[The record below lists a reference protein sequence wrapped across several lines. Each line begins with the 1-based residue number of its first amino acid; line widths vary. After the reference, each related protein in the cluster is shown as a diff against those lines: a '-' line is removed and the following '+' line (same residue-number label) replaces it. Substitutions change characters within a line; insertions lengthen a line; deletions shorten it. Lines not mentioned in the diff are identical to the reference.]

1 MFNSRDL
8 LGSLL
13 QAGVGGGGRPTSR
26 RVEHAI
32 GRDGSG
38 GSLGRILQDM
48 ASGRG
53 GGLGGLL
60 GGGASGGGRVGGTTP
75 GGTGGLGGGGE
86 FGGLGDLLRGAGAG
100 GGLGGLGA
108 MLGGAGSGGAGAGG
122 REFGRNPAAMGGL
135 GALAGAILGGRKG
148 NTMRGAV
155 GGAGLAVLGAMALD
169 ALARREQGSAG
180 GGTAAAPSV
189 RPPDPEAAVPSDEA
203 GQERLANLLMRA
215 MLSAAKADGHIDG
228 KEMERILGQL
238 DEMGTDPAAKDFVL
252 TEMRRPPDI
261 QGLAA
266 EARTPEVAA
275 EVYAASLL
283 AIEVDTQAERD
294 YLKRLADALGL
305 DAATV
310 GRLHES
316 LGAASGSPN
325 N

>member
-32 GRDGSG
+32 GRDGAG
-38 GSLGRILQDM
+38 GSLGRMLQDM

-60 GGGASGGGRVGGTTP
+60 GGASGGSRVGGAP
-75 GGTGGLGGGGE
+75 GGTGGVAGGGGL
-86 FGGLGDLLRGAGAG
+86 GGLGDLLRG

-108 MLGGAGSGGAGAGG
+108 MLGGAGGGGTGAGG

-135 GALAGAILGGRKG
+135 GALAGAILGGQKG

-169 ALARREQGSAG
+169 ALARREQGTAA
-180 GGTAAAPSV
+180 GGTASAPAV
-189 RPPDPEAAVPSDEA
+189 RQPDPEAAIPSDEA

-228 KEMERILGQL
+228 KEMERILGKL
-238 DEMGTDPAAKDFVL
+238 DEQGTD
-252 TEMRRPPDI
+252 RRR
-261 QGLAA
+261 G
-266 EARTPEVAA
+266 T
-275 EVYAASLL
+275 S
-283 AIEVDTQAERD
+283 
-294 YLKRLADALGL
+294 
-305 DAATV
+305 
-310 GRLHES
+310 S
-316 LGAASGSPN
+316 
-325 N
+325 

>member
-13 QAGVGGGGRPTSR
+13 QTGVGGGGRPTSR

-38 GSLGRILQDM
+38 GSLGRMLQDM

-53 GGLGGLL
+53 GGLG
-60 GGGASGGGRVGGTTP
+60 SI
-75 GGTGGLGGGGE
+75 LGGGGAAGRPSAGGGGL
-86 FGGLGDLLRGAGAG
+86 GGLGDLLRGAGAG

-108 MLGGAGSGGAGAGG
+108 MLGGGDGGGSAAGG

-135 GALAGAILGGRKG
+135 GALAGAILGGQKG

-169 ALARREQGSAG
+169 ALARREERGTTTGG
-180 GGTAAAPSV
+180 GGTAAAVPT
-189 RPPDPEAAVPSDEA
+189 RQPDPEAAIPSDEA

-228 KEMERILGQL
+228 KEMERILGKLEEQ
-238 DEMGTDPAAKDFVL
+238 GTDPAARDFVL
-252 TEMRRPPDI
+252 AEMRRPPDV

-275 EVYAASLL
+275 QVYAASLL

-294 YLKRLADALGL
+294 YLKRLADVLGL

-316 LGAASGSPN
+316 LGASAAGDAPGR
-325 N
+325 

>member
-1 MFNSRDL
+1 M
-8 LGSLL
+8 
-13 QAGVGGGGRPTSR
+13 
-26 RVEHAI
+26 
-32 GRDGSG
+32 
-38 GSLGRILQDM
+38 LQDM

-238 DEMGTDPAAKDFVL
+238 DEMGTDPAA
-252 TEMRRPPDI
+252 
-261 QGLAA
+261 
-266 EARTPEVAA
+266 RT
-275 EVYAASLL
+275 S
-283 AIEVDTQAERD
+283 
-294 YLKRLADALGL
+294 
-305 DAATV
+305 
-310 GRLHES
+310 S
-316 LGAASGSPN
+316 
-325 N
+325 